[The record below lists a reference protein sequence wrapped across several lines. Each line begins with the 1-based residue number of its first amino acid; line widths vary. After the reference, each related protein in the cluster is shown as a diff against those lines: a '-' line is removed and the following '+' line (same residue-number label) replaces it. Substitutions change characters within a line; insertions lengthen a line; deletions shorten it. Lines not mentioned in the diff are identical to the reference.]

1 MPLLDSAGV
10 KTPLEACV
18 ALNEHLKSVVRYQDT
33 GLPFYPTIEET
44 YQSGISR
51 CDGICNLG
59 TFIMR
64 AIGIPVAVDFT
75 IWPKMD
81 LGHSWCAVWNDG
93 RFYSF
98 GPGEDQPEVHAR
110 MFSQKRHRRPAK
122 VYRYQFNPLHYGK
135 ISSTGGYQT
144 FLNTPLWRDVTHEYL
159 DKTTE
164 FEVPILDK
172 EKNNLHDKAYLCVH
186 NYYEWK
192 PLAVGSYLE
201 NGMCSFKNVVGDNI
215 FMVADVTDNGALRY
229 LTAPFYVS
237 SNGEVHLFIPRSD
250 QKFSYTFDKKKRSRN
265 YTLHYWDV
273 DRESFVSIPCKSS
286 TDSTQ
291 TYEQIPENALYWLT
305 LPERIVNQRMFF
317 IEQDTIRRY

>member
-1 MPLLDSAGV
+1 M
-10 KTPLEACV
+10 
-18 ALNEHLKSVVRYQDT
+18 
-33 GLPFYPTIEET
+33 
-44 YQSGISR
+44 
-51 CDGICNLG
+51 
-59 TFIMR
+59 
-64 AIGIPVAVDFT
+64 
-75 IWPKMD
+75 
-81 LGHSWCAVWNDG
+81 
-93 RFYSF
+93 
-98 GPGEDQPEVHAR
+98 
-110 MFSQKRHRRPAK
+110 
-122 VYRYQFNPLHYGK
+122 
-135 ISSTGGYQT
+135 
-144 FLNTPLWRDVTHEYL
+144 
-159 DKTTE
+159 
-164 FEVPILDK
+164 
-172 EKNNLHDKAYLCVH
+172 CVH

-305 LPERIVNQRMFF
+305 LPERIVNQRVFF